1 VTRRPPLSLASA
13 AVVGLAFLVLPLV
26 GLLARTPWSDFWT
39 LVTSAEARTAL
50 RLSVECSLGAVAFA
64 LVTGIPLAWLLARR
78 DFPGKALVRALV
90 TVPLVLPPVVGG
102 VALLFAF
109 GERGVLPLHIAFTTW
124 GAMAAEA
131 FVAMPFLVLSVEGA
145 IASLDDRYEDVAATL
160 GAGPVTV
167 FRRVTLPLVAPGL
180 AAGTWLGELG
190 VGDLASRR
198 PGQLSGGQAQ
208 KVALARALARRPQ
221 VLLLDEPLA
230 ALDAEARGDV
240 RRALRQH
247 LADFA
252 GVTLLVTHDPVDAM
266 ALADRVL
273 ALEAGAVVQD
283 AAPAEVARAPRSPWL
298 GRLIGVNA
306 YRGVLTGDRM
316 TLDDGGA
323 LSVADTADRAE
334 AVAVVAPQAVTLHP
348 ARPESSARNAWP
360 VTVTELAADGHRV
373 RVRCA
378 GHPDVVAEVTPGAV
392 NELGLAEGASV
403 WASVKATEIT
413 EVLL

>member
-1 VTRRPPLSLASA
+1 
-13 AVVGLAFLVLPLV
+13 
-26 GLLARTPWSDFWT
+26 
-39 LVTSAEARTAL
+39 
-50 RLSVECSLGAVAFA
+50 
-64 LVTGIPLAWLLARR
+64 
-78 DFPGKALVRALV
+78 
-90 TVPLVLPPVVGG
+90 
-102 VALLFAF
+102 
-109 GERGVLPLHIAFTTW
+109 
-124 GAMAAEA
+124 M
-131 FVAMPFLVLSVEGA
+131 
-145 IASLDDRYEDVAATL
+145 
-160 GAGPVTV
+160 
-167 FRRVTLPLVAPGL
+167 
-180 AAGTWLGELG
+180 
-190 VGDLASRR
+190 
-198 PGQLSGGQAQ
+198 
-208 KVALARALARRPQ
+208 RPQ

-266 ALADRVL
+266 ALADRVV

-316 TLDDGGA
+316 TLDDGGT

-334 AVAVVAPQAVTLHP
+334 AVAEVAPQAVTLHP

-413 EVLL
+413 VVLL